1 MAENAG
7 QDKTEEPTER
17 KLQKAREE
25 GQLVRS
31 RELQTTVLLLAGAGA
46 LWLGSGALWQCWV
59 DVGRASFG
67 FEAAALGDP
76 YTMLGH
82 LSAAFGNVSLVLVP
96 ILSVSMLAAI
106 AGTPVVGGTTFAP
119 KALLPKGSR
128 IDPAAGFGRMF
139 SMRSLVELGKSLAKF
154 VLVASVSIVVLIVAA
169 PELLRLDGAAPAVAA
184 QSAAHIVVGGFAVL
198 AAAMVVIAV
207 IDVPFQMAQ
216 HKQQLRMTRQEV
228 KDELKQSEGS
238 PEVRGRLR
246 RLQQQVAN
254 ARMMQ
259 AVPEADV
266 VITNPEHYAVALRY
280 RVQVDD
286 APVVVAKGVDLMAQ
300 RIREVAE
307 AHDVPLLRAPPL
319 ARAVYHHTD
328 VGQAIPVGLYR
339 AVAEVLAWVQSL
351 RRYRRSGGEAP
362 VAPRSYDIPEEFV
375 R

>member
-17 KLQKAREE
+17 KLQKARED

-31 RELQTTVLLLAGAGA
+31 RELQTTILLLAGAGG
-46 LWLGSGALWQCWV
+46 LWLGSGGLWRCWV

-67 FEAAALGDP
+67 FEAALLGDP
-76 YTMLGH
+76 ETMVRH
-82 LSAAFGNVSLVLVP
+82 LSAAFGHVLWVLVP

-106 AGTPVVGGTTFAP
+106 AGTPAVGGINFAP

-128 IDPAAGFGRMF
+128 IDPMAGFGRMF
-139 SMRSLVELGKSLAKF
+139 SMRSLMELAKSLSKF
-154 VLVASVSIVVLIVAA
+154 ALVAGVSIAVLINAA
-169 PELLRLDGAAPAVAA
+169 PDLLRLDRAAPGVAA
-184 QSAAHIVVGGFAVL
+184 LSAAHIVITGFAVL
-198 AAAMVVIAV
+198 SAAMVVIAM
-207 IDVPFQMAQ
+207 IDVPFQIRQ
-216 HKQQLRMTRQEV
+216 HREQLRMTRQEV
-228 KDELKQSEGS
+228 KDELKQTEGS

-246 RLQQQVAN
+246 RLQQQAAN

-280 RVQVDD
+280 RANLDQ

-300 RIREVAE
+300 RIRDLAE
-307 AHDVPLLRAPPL
+307 ANDVPLLRAPPL
-319 ARAVYHHTD
+319 ARAIYHHTD
-328 VGQAIPVGLYR
+328 VGHTIPVGLYR

-351 RRYRRSGGEAP
+351 RRYRRVGGDAP
-362 VAPRSYDIPEEFV
+362 VPPSHYDIPEELV